1 MSKNAFNNNDEKKLI
16 GNDTC
21 STARG
26 PQQEGIIGSACDV
39 NSSCA
44 CSDEPEEMSRSEE
57 KFKTVLLFV
66 SIAIFIGGLV
76 TKFALDASTVSI
88 VFMIIAWLLAGYKV
102 MISAMKKLFSGFIM
116 EEQFLMTVATVGAVI
131 LGEYPE
137 AAPVMILYQIGA
149 HLEHF
154 AVGKSRQS

>member
-21 STARG
+21 STGRG

-88 VFMIIAWLLAGYKV
+88 VFMIIDR
-102 MISAMKKLFSGFIM
+102 
-116 EEQFLMTVATVGAVI
+116 
-131 LGEYPE
+131 
-137 AAPVMILYQIGA
+137 
-149 HLEHF
+149 
-154 AVGKSRQS
+154 KSVV